1 MKTAA
6 IVAEFNPFHNGHKY
20 LIEKAHELGFHST
33 VAVISGNWVQRGDSA
48 IISKFARA
56 KQALSCGVDL
66 VVELP
71 TYWAM
76 ATAQKFAKG
85 AVDII
90 ANLSV
95 DAIIF
100 GSECGDIKR
109 IMQTVYAL
117 RSAEFRSV
125 LRSLLDSGMTLA
137 AARAEAVD
145 RICGNGDLLRN
156 PNDTLAL
163 EYISAAK
170 DLDLNLEFIAVKRVG
185 VEHDSS
191 SSANNFCSA
200 SKIRATLLKGDLL
213 GVARFMPKPAFNILK
228 EEYDSGRISD
238 LSKFEK
244 TILTVLRAT
253 PKEEYQA
260 LPDLS
265 EGIENRLYNAARM
278 CSDFDELL
286 DFTATKRYTN
296 ARLRRLI
303 LSAFLRTRKSDI
315 PDTVPYIRVLGSNEN
330 GNEILKK
337 ARGSSTLPIAMRST
351 SLKDDNCFKFEERST
366 DIYSLTFNSP
376 APCGEEFTNGVITEK

>member
-20 LIEKAHELGFHST
+20 LIDKAHELGFEST
-33 VAVISGNWVQRGDSA
+33 VAVMSGNWVQRGDSA
-48 IISKFARA
+48 VISKFARA

-71 TYWAM
+71 TFWSM

-90 ANLSV
+90 ANLNV

-109 IMQTVYAL
+109 LMQTVYAL
-117 RSAEFRSV
+117 RSDEFKAI
-125 LRSLLDSGMTLA
+125 LRTLLDSGLTLA
-137 AARAEAVD
+137 SARAEAID
-145 RICGNGDLLRN
+145 RICGNGELLRN

-170 DLDLNLEFIAVKRVG
+170 DLDLKCEFAAVKRIG
-185 VEHDSS
+185 AEHDSDVS
-191 SSANNFCSA
+191 VNNFCSA
-200 SKIRATLLKGDLL
+200 SKLRSSLQKGDLL
-213 GVARFMPKPAFNILK
+213 GTARFMPKAAFNIMK
-228 EEYDSGRISD
+228 EEYDNGRISD

-253 PKEEYQA
+253 PKEEYKA

-303 LSAFLRTRKSDI
+303 LSAFLRMKQSDI
-315 PDTVPYIRVLGSNEN
+315 PNTVPYIRVLASNDN
-330 GNEILKK
+330 GNDILKK

-366 DIYSLTFNSP
+366 DIYSLTFRSP
-376 APCGEEFTNGVITEK
+376 APCGEEFRSGVITEM